1 MPEIKH
7 LVPAAGITVIRP
19 DTLRMLPP
27 KGEPVEMN
35 SYWRRRLKD
44 GDVTEQATPPKSAK
58 ASAQEKTQ

>member
-27 KGEPVEMN
+27 EGEPVEVN
-35 SYWRRRLKD
+35 SYWLRRLKD
-44 GDVTEQATPPKSAK
+44 GDVSELATKSK
-58 ASAQEKTQ
+58 TSKTPSQEKTP